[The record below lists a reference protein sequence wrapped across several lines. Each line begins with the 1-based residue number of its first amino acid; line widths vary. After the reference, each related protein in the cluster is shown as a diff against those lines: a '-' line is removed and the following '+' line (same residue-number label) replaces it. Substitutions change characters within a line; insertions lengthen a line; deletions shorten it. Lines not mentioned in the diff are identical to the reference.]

1 MAVRSGDDREEFFG
15 GTPGPGDDH
24 SRAEALIAEGLRG
37 ARPEEIPGRLCA
49 ALVELLPVSGASV
62 SLRSDGL
69 PVRISASDEAASYLA
84 ELQATVGEGPGMLAG
99 RLGATVLARDLTAG
113 RDPQRWPV
121 FAHEATAAGVAAVY
135 SLPLGIDAL
144 CVGTLDLYRG
154 TPGDLTERQ
163 LRTARRAAGLL
174 TEALA
179 TLPWEEN
186 GERGDEP
193 WVCGL
198 AADHDGINQAV
209 GMIMA
214 QLGADAAEALA
225 RLRGH
230 AFVLGRTVLE
240 AARDVVERRMRF
252 DGDL

>member
-1 MAVRSGDDREEFFG
+1 MRSGDDRDGFFG
-15 GTPGPGDDH
+15 GASGSGDDH
-24 SRAEALIAEGLRG
+24 ARAEAVIAGLRG
-37 ARPEEIPGRLCA
+37 ARPEEIPGRMCA

-62 SLRSDGL
+62 SLRSDGV
-69 PVRISASDEAASYLA
+69 PVRISASDEAASHLA
-84 ELQATVGEGPGMLAG
+84 ELQATVGEGPGALAG
-99 RLGATVLARDLTAG
+99 RLGATVLACDLTTG

-121 FAHEATAAGVAAVY
+121 FAHQATAAGVAAVY
-135 SLPLGIDAL
+135 SIPLGIDAL

-154 TPGDLTERQ
+154 TPGELTERQ
-163 LRTARRAAGLL
+163 LRTARRAAWLL
-174 TEALA
+174 TEALV
-179 TLPWEEN
+179 TLPWEEC

-198 AADHDGINQAV
+198 VADHDEINQAV

-214 QLGADAAEALA
+214 QFGADAADALA

-230 AFVLGRTVLE
+230 AFVLGLTVLDV
-240 AARDVVERRMRF
+240 ARDVVARRMRF

>member
-1 MAVRSGDDREEFFG
+1 MRSGDDRDGFFG
-15 GTPGPGDDH
+15 DASGSGDDH
-24 SRAEALIAEGLRG
+24 ARAEAVIAGLSG
-37 ARPEEIPGRLCA
+37 ARPEEIPGRMCA

-62 SLRSDGL
+62 SLRSDGV

-84 ELQATVGEGPGMLAG
+84 ELQATVGEGPGTLAG
-99 RLGATVLARDLTAG
+99 RLGATVLACDLTAG

-121 FAHEATAAGVAAVY
+121 FAHQATAAGVAAVY

-154 TPGDLTERQ
+154 TPGELTERQ
-163 LRTARRAAGLL
+163 LRTARRAAWLL
-174 TEALA
+174 TEALV
-179 TLPWEEN
+179 TLPWAEC

-198 AADHDGINQAV
+198 VADHDEINQAV

-214 QLGADAAEALA
+214 QFGADAAEALA

-240 AARDVVERRMRF
+240 VARDVVARRMRF